1 MEGRRHLPVVTGL
14 FVTCLVVSNIIAV
27 KVASFGSL
35 PGLGGLFL
43 PVAVILFPVSY
54 ILGDILT
61 EVYGYGQAR
70 RVIWIGFACN
80 LLAVAAIHLGGLLP
94 PAPFWSAGAYDDPAA
109 AQAAW
114 DAILGFT
121 PRLLLASFVAY
132 LAGEFLNAYVLAR
145 LKIATSGRHLWL
157 RTIGSTLAGQL
168 ADSALF
174 ITIAFAGVLPD
185 AALPRVVLTQWLFK
199 SAFEAAATP
208 LTYAVVYALKRAEG
222 ADPFDRGTDFNPF
235 RLG

>member
-1 MEGRRHLPVVTGL
+1 MEARRHLPLVTAL

-27 KVASFGSL
+27 KVASFGTL
-35 PGLGGLFL
+35 PGLGKLYL

-61 EVYGYGQAR
+61 EVYGYGPAR
-70 RVIWIGFACN
+70 RVIWTGFACN

-94 PAPFWSAGAYDDPAA
+94 PAPFWTAGAYADPAA

-114 DAILGFT
+114 EAILGFT
-121 PRLLLASFVAY
+121 PRLLLASFIAY

-145 LKIATSGRHLWL
+145 LKVATAGRFLWL
-157 RTIGSTLAGQL
+157 RTIGSTLVGQL

-185 AALPRVVLTQWLFK
+185 AALARVVLTQWLFK

-208 LTYAVVYALKRAEG
+208 LTYAVVSALKRAEG
-222 ADPFDRGTDFNPF
+222 IDPFDRETDFNPF

>member
-1 MEGRRHLPVVTGL
+1 MEGRRHLPLVTAL

-27 KVASFGSL
+27 KVASFGAL
-35 PGLGGLFL
+35 PGLGDLYL

-70 RVIWIGFACN
+70 RVIWTGFACN
-80 LLAVAAIHLGGLLP
+80 LLAVAAIHLGGRLP
-94 PAPFWSAGAYDDPAA
+94 PAPFWTAGSYAEPAA

-121 PRLLLASFVAY
+121 PRLLVASFVAY

-145 LKIATSGRHLWL
+145 LKIATAGRWLWL
-157 RTIGSTLAGQL
+157 RTIGSTMVGQL

-174 ITIAFAGVLPD
+174 ITIAFAGILPD
-185 AALPRVVLTQWLFK
+185 AALARVVLTQWLFK

-208 LTYAVVYALKRAEG
+208 LTYAAVFALKRAEG